1 MKKNETWI
9 CGLGKAINLLGGK
22 WRLNILWEL
31 SKNELIRFNELKRK
45 LPGISNLMLTRSLE
59 ALQQEDLITKR
70 NVGTYPLHVEYS
82 LTEKSKSLVSIMKS
96 LNQWGDTH
104 L

>member
-1 MKKNETWI
+1 
-9 CGLGKAINLLGGK
+9 
-22 WRLNILWEL
+22 
-31 SKNELIRFNELKRK
+31 
-45 LPGISNLMLTRSLE
+45 MLTRSLE